1 MSGDPL
7 AGLEG
12 VTLLAQATRS
22 AQTSARGDRVHVQ
35 KMATLGELAGGITHD
50 FQNILQIVMS
60 NLDIIKSRANDPA
73 EVRRLTASAL
83 RAAERGISLT
93 KRLLTFA
100 HYEAVDA
107 RPTCLLSSL
116 ESATET
122 LTRTVEATMNVWV
135 ELPSSDLWQVMIDP
149 SEFELA
155 LINLGIN
162 ARDAMPSGGRIRLG
176 ARNVTIPLVDRR
188 TLPRLERHEPTNR
201 RGPRLALPGGDYV
214 AVTVED
220 TGTGMDEA
228 TLARAIEPF
237 FTTKPLG
244 NGTGLGL
251 SMVHDLATQ
260 ARGAL
265 RLISQPGRGTT
276 AELWLPRAWAPV
288 ATKPPITFPSGAPNA
303 CEEDDLSLSGNV
315 PPPSIMCSPDDQR

>member
-1 MSGDPL
+1 LAVTNDTKQTVSGDPL
-7 AGLEG
+7 ARHEG
-12 VTLLAQATRS
+12 VTLLAEATGS
-22 AQTSARGDRVHVQ
+22 ARPSARGDRLHAQ
-35 KMATLGELAGGITHD
+35 KMTTLGELAGSITHD

-60 NLDIIKSRANDPA
+60 NLDIIKSRANDPT
-73 EVRRLTASAL
+73 EVRRLSASAL

-93 KRLLTFA
+93 KRLLNFA
-100 HYEAVDA
+100 HYEPADA
-107 RPTCLLSSL
+107 RPICLLSSL

-122 LTRTVEATMNVWV
+122 LVGTVESTMSVWV
-135 ELPSSDLWQVMIDP
+135 ELPASDLWQVIIDP

-162 ARDAMPSGGRIRLG
+162 ARDAMPRGGRIRLG

-188 TLPRLERHEPTNR
+188 ALPLLERHEPTNR

-220 TGTGMDEA
+220 TGTGMDGA

-260 ARGAL
+260 ARGTL

-288 ATKPPITFPSGAPNA
+288 ATKPPITFPTDTSNA
-303 CEEDDLSLSGNV
+303 CGGD
-315 PPPSIMCSPDDQR
+315 

>member
-1 MSGDPL
+1 MTSF
-7 AGLEG
+7 EG
-12 VTLLAQATRS
+12 VTLLADVTGSDRPA
-22 AQTSARGDRVHVQ
+22 ALGDRLHSQ
-35 KMATLGELAGGITHD
+35 KMAALGELASGITHD
-50 FQNILQIVMS
+50 FRNILQTVIS
-60 NLDIIKSRANDPA
+60 TLDIIESRSNDPA

-93 KRLLTFA
+93 RRLLTFA
-100 HYEAVDA
+100 HYEAADA

-122 LTRTVEATMNVWV
+122 LTRTVEARMNVGV
-135 ELPSSDLWQVMIDP
+135 EPPSSELWQVVIDP

-162 ARDAMPSGGRIRLG
+162 ARDAMPGGGRIRLG

-188 TLPRLERHEPTNR
+188 ALPLRERHAPINR

-214 AVTVED
+214 AVTVDD

-244 NGTGLGL
+244 KGTGLGL
-251 SMVHDLATQ
+251 SMVHDLATR

-265 RLISQPGRGTT
+265 RLISKSGQGTT
-276 AELWLPRAWAPV
+276 AELWLPRAPAPI
-288 ATKPPITFPSGAPNA
+288 ATRPATPFQASSADPCEGYPILPGKALFRPICATGPMSG
-303 CEEDDLSLSGNV
+303 
-315 PPPSIMCSPDDQR
+315 